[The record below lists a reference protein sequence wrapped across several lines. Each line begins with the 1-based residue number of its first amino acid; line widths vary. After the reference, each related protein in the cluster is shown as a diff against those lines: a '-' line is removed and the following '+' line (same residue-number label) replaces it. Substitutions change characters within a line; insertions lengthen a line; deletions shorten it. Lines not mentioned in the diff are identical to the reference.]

1 MFEQWVSMES
11 FFYQA
16 MTIEIAV
23 AIIFGILILATVFN
37 LKNKSVKRIFIT
49 SALIVFSM
57 ISLIVWGLNK
67 HSDLIDIT
75 RYENAAVRQYK
86 VVPFNKFH
94 YSNTETSIYR
104 VGYMVDSFINIGL
117 YEPHAIEQEIEYHG
131 SNDNFIYFQIGNTR
145 VYANKRYG
153 EFSEEVSTSK
163 RIGTQYSLIES
174 EFSEIG
180 FYETSSKFFEKYLIP
195 NALADLKVT
204 DDFADAAVY
213 QHTEDVIASWVVQ

>member
-1 MFEQWVSMES
+1 MFEQWVSMEK
-11 FFYQA
+11 FFYSS
-16 MTIEIAV
+16 MIIEIGIAVVFGIV
-23 AIIFGILILATVFN
+23 AIATIFN
-37 LKNKSVKRIFIT
+37 LKNKRSRLLFSI
-49 SALIVFSM
+49 SGLIVAVMAALVF
-57 ISLIVWGLNK
+57 IGLNK
-67 HSDLIDIT
+67 HQEFIDKT
-75 RYENAAVRQYK
+75 RFENAAVRQYK
-86 VVPFNKFH
+86 VAPFNKFR

-104 VGYMVDSFINIGL
+104 VGYMVDSFVNIGL

-131 SNDNFIYFQIGNTR
+131 SDDDFIYFQIGNTR

-153 EFSEEVSTSK
+153 EFSEEVSTPK

>member
-1 MFEQWVSMES
+1 MFEQWVSMEK
-11 FFYQA
+11 FFYSS
-16 MTIEIAV
+16 MIIEIGIAVVFGIV
-23 AIIFGILILATVFN
+23 AIATIFN
-37 LKNKSVKRIFIT
+37 LKNKRSRLLFSI
-49 SALIVFSM
+49 SGLIVAVMAALVF
-57 ISLIVWGLNK
+57 IGLNK
-67 HSDLIDIT
+67 HQEFIDKT

-86 VVPFNKFH
+86 VAPFNKFR

-104 VGYMVDSFINIGL
+104 VGYMVDSFVNIGL

-131 SNDNFIYFQIGNTR
+131 SDDDFIYFQIGNTR

-153 EFSEEVSTSK
+153 EFSEEVSTPK